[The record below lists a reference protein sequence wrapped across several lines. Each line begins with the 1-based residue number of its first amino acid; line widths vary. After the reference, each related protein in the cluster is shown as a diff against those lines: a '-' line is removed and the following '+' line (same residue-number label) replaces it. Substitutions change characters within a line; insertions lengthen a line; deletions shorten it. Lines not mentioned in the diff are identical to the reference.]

1 MRTLTRRGA
10 VAGLSAL
17 SACAPV
23 VQQRGR
29 PPVGFAGP
37 HLAPD
42 AFVAADGTALPM
54 NVWTAKDEPWAV
66 MVGVHGMGD
75 YARAFDYGAGDWWA
89 SQGITTYAYDQRG
102 FGRGPHR
109 GIWGG
114 TELMVDDL
122 RTITALVRARH
133 PRATV
138 AVLGHS
144 MGGAVSIAAFASDR
158 PPVADRVILAA
169 PAVWGWR
176 EQPVLNRAALWL
188 SAHVAPSW
196 SLTPPEWLV
205 RKVMASDN
213 IPVLIAMGRDRNM
226 LFSTRV
232 DAIYG
237 LMQLMQ
243 QADDD
248 LGKVRAPVLYLYGA
262 RDQFIPRTATLHAAR
277 GLKPTDRSAFYPHG
291 YHLLTRD
298 LAGPTVWADVAA
310 YLRDADAPLPSGVGP
325 LPQA

>member
-1 MRTLTRRGA
+1 
-10 VAGLSAL
+10 
-17 SACAPV
+17 
-23 VQQRGR
+23 
-29 PPVGFAGP
+29 
-37 HLAPD
+37 
-42 AFVAADGTALPM
+42 
-54 NVWTAKDEPWAV
+54 
-66 MVGVHGMGD
+66 
-75 YARAFDYGAGDWWA
+75 
-89 SQGITTYAYDQRG
+89 
-102 FGRGPHR
+102 
-109 GIWGG
+109 
-114 TELMVDDL
+114 
-122 RTITALVRARH
+122 
-133 PRATV
+133 
-138 AVLGHS
+138 

-262 RDQFIPRTATLHAAR
+262 RDQIIPRTPPCTPRAA
-277 GLKPTDRSAFYPHG
+277 
-291 YHLLTRD
+291 
-298 LAGPTVWADVAA
+298 
-310 YLRDADAPLPSGVGP
+310 
-325 LPQA
+325 